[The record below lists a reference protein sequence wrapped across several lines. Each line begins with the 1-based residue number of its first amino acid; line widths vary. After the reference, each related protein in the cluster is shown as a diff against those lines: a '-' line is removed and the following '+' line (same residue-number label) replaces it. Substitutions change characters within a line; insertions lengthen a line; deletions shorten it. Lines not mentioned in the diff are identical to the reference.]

1 MECTP
6 GSEIIGSHQTR
17 VTEGYKLPY
26 VCCKSNPSP
35 LEGQKVVL
43 TAEPSLM
50 PPKLGLFIPISDTY
64 IKCFGLYLFLLLL
77 NINISPPWGLL
88 FVCFL
93 LFSLMHSYFLPD
105 FTYEGK
111 RMVSAFLSLVFYLH
125 NDIYH
130 FPTIFLHII

>member
-26 VCCKSNPSP
+26 VCCKSNPCP

-77 NINISPPWGLL
+77 NIKISPPWGLL
-88 FVCFL
+88 FVC
-93 LFSLMHSYFLPD
+93 LFVFSYFPLCILI
-105 FTYEGK
+105 FFQISHMKKTYCIC
-111 RMVSAFLSLVFYLH
+111 LSESSVLL
-125 NDIYH
+125 
-130 FPTIFLHII
+130 T